1 MISYILF
8 DLDGTLTNPK
18 EMALQNVCNTLWMP
32 LVFTNRTWINWF
44 PLSVRHCYSLFR
56 NFTALRRKMPLP
68 RWKISGTVQH
78 HRLVRKFPYR
88 HCTYAA
94 AAAGPRKNAGVASS
108 KPTVFVKQILEKFEL
123 SQYFAS
129 IEGSNLDGTRT
140 DKKEVISAVLQN
152 FNNPPM
158 EQLLMVGDRKYDV
171 IGAKELGLPCVASG
185 LDLRAGRIR
194 KQRLPSILPKQ
205 LPICINIYYNNK
217 IQTVYNKI
225 ASSFYGIF

>member
-18 EMALQNVCNTLWMP
+18 EGITKCVQYALDAFGIHEPNLDKLIPFIGPP
-32 LVFTNRTWINWF
+32 LLQSFQEFYGFT
-44 PLSVRHCYSLFR
+44 PEDAV
-56 NFTALRRKMPLP
+56 TAVKKYRERFSTIGLYEN
-68 RWKISGTVQH
+68 
-78 HRLVRKFPYR
+78 FPYPGIAPMLQQLQAQGK
-88 HCTYAA
+88 TLA
-94 AAAGPRKNAGVASS
+94 VASS

-171 IGAKELGLPCVASG
+171 IGAKELGLPCVGVRFGFAAPGELESSG
-185 LDLRAGRIR
+185 A
-194 KQRLPSILPKQ
+194 
-205 LPICINIYYNNK
+205 IY
-217 IQTVYNKI
+217 IAQTVADLHQYLLQQ
-225 ASSFYGIF
+225 